1 MMRDVLGPAIV
12 CYAGLIARRTEYKLP
27 HSLAVVSNSVVTGA
41 VRSRGR
47 VAIQVDGVAVWNAN
61 RSAGF

>member
-1 MMRDVLGPAIV
+1 MRDVLGPAIV
-12 CYAGLIARRTEYKLP
+12 CYAGLIAGRTEDKLP
-27 HSLAVVSNSVVTGA
+27 HSLAVVSDSVVTGA
-41 VRSRGR
+41 VRSRAR